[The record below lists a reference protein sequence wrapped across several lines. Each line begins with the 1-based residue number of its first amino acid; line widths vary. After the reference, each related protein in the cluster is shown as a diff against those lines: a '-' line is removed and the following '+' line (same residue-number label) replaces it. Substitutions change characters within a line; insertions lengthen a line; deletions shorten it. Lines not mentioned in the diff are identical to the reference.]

1 MVGVKTM
8 ILRFY
13 INFKTPSFLMLYKN
27 STTPTSK
34 TMPTSKIASKAVLL
48 LFVVGISAFFLS
60 LVQQFLMTIFMAAL
74 FSALLSPLYHR
85 LLLLLKGRENAA
97 SLLTI
102 LIIVCLVL
110 LPLAALISIVV
121 SQAIHVSE
129 SVTPWVEKFIEQP
142 TIASDFL
149 RKIPFYEQITPHRD
163 MILQNLGSLVDN
175 TSTLLINSLSSITKV
190 TLNAAIMSIIML
202 YTMFYLLIDGRKLLF
217 KILYYIPLENK
228 DEQQLLQRF
237 TSVTRATIK
246 GTLIIGIIQGTLCG
260 SGFALAG
267 IPSPVFWGC
276 LMAVASIIPSVGT
289 AIIWVPALLILLL
302 NKDIGGAVTVGISCG
317 LIAGNAD
324 NLIRP
329 RLVGKDTE
337 MHDLFILFST
347 FGGIAMFGIIGII
360 VGPIIAAL
368 FVTIWEIYGVSF
380 QEYLPAVRFRTRTD
394 NRPAAPEN
402 EATHSPGD
410 TSDQEK

>member
-1 MVGVKTM
+1 M
-8 ILRFY
+8 IHA
-13 INFKTPSFLMLYKN
+13 
-27 STTPTSK
+27 
-34 TMPTSKIASKAVLL
+34 KIANKTVLL
-48 LFVVGISAFFLS
+48 LFVLGISAIFLS
-60 LVQQFLMTIFMAAL
+60 MIHQFLMTIFMAAL

-85 LLLLLKGRENAA
+85 ILLFLKGRENAA

-102 LIIVCLVL
+102 LIIVCLIL
-110 LPLAALISIVV
+110 LPLAALIGIVV
-121 SQAIHVSE
+121 TQAIHVSE
-129 SVTPWVEKFIEQP
+129 SITPWIQKFIEQP

-149 RKIPFYEQITPHRD
+149 LKIPHYDKILPHRD
-163 MILQNLGSLVDN
+163 MILQKLGGLVGS

-202 YTMFYLLIDGRKLLF
+202 YTMFYFLVDGKKLLY

-228 DEQQLLQRF
+228 DEQQLLERF

-260 SGFALAG
+260 TGFAIAG

-289 AIIWVPALLILLL
+289 AIVWGPALLILLL
-302 NKDIGGAVTVGISCG
+302 NKDIGSAITVGIFCG

-324 NLIRP
+324 NLLRP

-347 FGGIAMFGIIGII
+347 FGGITMFGIIGVI

-368 FVTIWEIYGVSF
+368 FVSIWEIYGESF
-380 QEYLPAVRFRTRTD
+380 KEFLPAVSFGITID
-394 NRPAAPEN
+394 EPPAPPEEKSGN
-402 EATHSPGD
+402 PSDA
-410 TSDQEK
+410 TSDQEE

>member
-1 MVGVKTM
+1 M
-8 ILRFY
+8 
-13 INFKTPSFLMLYKN
+13 TP
-27 STTPTSK
+27 P
-34 TMPTSKIASKAVLL
+34 KIASKAVLL
-48 LFVVGISAFFLS
+48 LFVMGISAFFLS
-60 LVQQFLMTIFMAAL
+60 IVHQFLMTIFMAAL

-110 LPLAALISIVV
+110 LPLSALMSIVV
-121 SQAIHVSE
+121 TQAIHVSE
-129 SVTPWVEKFIEQP
+129 SVTPWVQRFIEQP
-142 TIASDFL
+142 TVATDLL
-149 RKIPFYEQITPHRD
+149 RRMPYYEQLLPHRD
-163 MILQNLGSLVDN
+163 MILQNIGSLVNN

-190 TLNAAIMSIIML
+190 TVNAAIMSIIML
-202 YTMFYLLIDGRKLLF
+202 YTMFYFLVDGKKLLY

-237 TSVTRATIK
+237 TSVARATIK

-260 SGFALAG
+260 TGFALAG

-276 LMAVASIIPSVGT
+276 LMAVLSIVPAVGT
-289 AIIWVPALLILLL
+289 AIVWGPTLLVLLL
-302 NKDIGGAVTVGISCG
+302 NKDIGAAVTVGISCG
-317 LIAGNAD
+317 LIASNAD

-329 RLVGKDTE
+329 RLVGKDTK

-347 FGGIAMFGIIGII
+347 FGGISMFGVIGII

-368 FVTIWEIYGVSF
+368 FVTIWEIYGESF
-380 QEYLPAVRFRTRTD
+380 QEFLPAVSFRKTTND
-394 NRPAAPEN
+394 QPAAPVEKSV
-402 EATHSPGD
+402 HPPGD
-410 TSDQEK
+410 ASEPNE

>member
-1 MVGVKTM
+1 M
-8 ILRFY
+8 IHA
-13 INFKTPSFLMLYKN
+13 
-27 STTPTSK
+27 
-34 TMPTSKIASKAVLL
+34 KIANKTVLL
-48 LFVVGISAFFLS
+48 LFVLGISAIFLS
-60 LVQQFLMTIFMAAL
+60 MIHQFLMTIFMAAL

-85 LLLLLKGRENAA
+85 ILLFLKGRENAA

-102 LIIVCLVL
+102 LIIVCLIL
-110 LPLAALISIVV
+110 LPLAALIGIVV
-121 SQAIHVSE
+121 TQAIHVSE
-129 SVTPWVEKFIEQP
+129 SITPWIQKFIEQP

-149 RKIPFYEQITPHRD
+149 LKIPHYDKILPHRD
-163 MILQNLGSLVDN
+163 MILQKLGGLVGS

-202 YTMFYLLIDGRKLLF
+202 YTMFYFLVDGKKLLY

-228 DEQQLLQRF
+228 DEQQLLERF

-260 SGFALAG
+260 TGFAIAG

-289 AIIWVPALLILLL
+289 AIVWGPALLILLL
-302 NKDIGGAVTVGISCG
+302 NKDIGSAITVGIFCG

-324 NLIRP
+324 NLLRP

-347 FGGIAMFGIIGII
+347 FGGITMFGIIGII

-368 FVTIWEIYGVSF
+368 FVSIWEIYGESF
-380 QEYLPAVRFRTRTD
+380 KEFLPAVSFGITID
-394 NRPAAPEN
+394 EPPAHPEEKSGN
-402 EATHSPGD
+402 PSDA
-410 TSDQEK
+410 TSDQEE

>member
-1 MVGVKTM
+1 MA
-8 ILRFY
+8 
-13 INFKTPSFLMLYKN
+13 
-27 STTPTSK
+27 TSK
-34 TMPTSKIASKAVLL
+34 FANKTVLL
-48 LFVVGISAFFLS
+48 LFVVGISAIFLS
-60 LVQQFLMTIFMAAL
+60 IVHQFLITIFMASL

-85 LLLLLKGRENAA
+85 LLLMLKGRENTA

-102 LIIVCLVL
+102 LIVVCLVL
-110 LPLAALISIVV
+110 LPLAALMSIVV

-129 SVTPWVEKFIEQP
+129 SVSPWIEQFIEQP
-142 TIASDFL
+142 TLASDFL
-149 RKIPFYEQITPHRD
+149 RRLPFYEQVIPHRD
-163 MILQNLGSLVDN
+163 MIFQNIGRLVDN
-175 TSTLLINSLSSITKV
+175 TTTLLINSLSTITKV

-202 YTMFYLLIDGRKLLF
+202 YTMFYFLIDGKKLLY

-260 SGFALAG
+260 LGFALAG

-276 LMAVASIIPSVGT
+276 LMAVASIIPSIGT
-289 AIIWVPALLILLL
+289 AIVWGPALLILILS
-302 NKDIGGAVTVGISCG
+302 KDIAGAITIGVSCG

-324 NLIRP
+324 NLVRP

-347 FGGIAMFGIIGII
+347 FGGISMFGIIGII
-360 VGPIIAAL
+360 IGPISAAL
-368 FVTIWEIYGVSF
+368 FVTIWEIYGESF
-380 QEYLPAVRFRTRTD
+380 KEYLPAVRFEIRAD
-394 NRPAAPEN
+394 PRPAVPDEKS
-402 EATHSPGD
+402 TSPGGD
-410 TSDQEK
+410 SSDQDA

>member
-1 MVGVKTM
+1 M
-8 ILRFY
+8 
-13 INFKTPSFLMLYKN
+13 NP
-27 STTPTSK
+27 P
-34 TMPTSKIASKAVLL
+34 KIASKAVLL
-48 LFVVGISAFFLS
+48 LFVMGISAFFLS
-60 LVQQFLMTIFMAAL
+60 MMHQFLMTIFMAAL

-110 LPLAALISIVV
+110 LPLSALMSIVV
-121 SQAIHVSE
+121 TQAVHVSA

-142 TIASDFL
+142 TIATDLL
-149 RKIPFYEQITPHRD
+149 RRIPFYEQLIPHRD
-163 MILQNLGSLVDN
+163 MILQNIGSLVNN
-175 TSTLLINSLSSITKV
+175 TSTLLINSLSSITKMTV
-190 TLNAAIMSIIML
+190 NAAIMSIIML
-202 YTMFYLLIDGRKLLF
+202 YTMFYFLVDGKKLLY

-237 TSVTRATIK
+237 TSVARATIK

-260 SGFALAG
+260 TGFALAG

-276 LMAVASIIPSVGT
+276 LMAVASIIPSIGT
-289 AIIWVPALLILLL
+289 AIVWVPTLLILLL
-302 NKDIGGAVTVGISCG
+302 NKDIGGAVMVGISCG

-347 FGGIAMFGIIGII
+347 FGGISMFGIIGII

-368 FVTIWEIYGVSF
+368 FVTIWEIYGESF
-380 QEYLPAVRFRTRTD
+380 QEYLPAVCFRTTTND
-394 NRPAAPEN
+394 QSPAPLEKS
-402 EATHSPGD
+402 TQPPGD
-410 TSDQEK
+410 ASEPNE